1 MPLREK
7 SPRRASS
14 KNPKTD
20 PFPVP
25 SPMPVPDSERQKA
38 TRGNSTPVSLTR
50 AANPLMDLSG
60 VSHGLSFPGF
70 DANQYFAH
78 DLFTDSSA
86 LPRTT
91 KTAADA
97 MVQSIEEKRQ
107 SLRIAMANIGLNQ
120 DVTKTATEQRKLE
133 GMVID
138 YAKVGMVNGTKYI
151 QLQTSGV
158 DQMTA
163 QAKYEQAVER
173 LNQEEFVLNGMRGIT
188 PLIPIEWAAR
198 RELKLS
204 KIQDLRTAVLRASA
218 KMDGQLDAL
227 ASDFQNDVQSLG

>member
-7 SPRRASS
+7 SPRRTSS

-25 SPMPVPDSERQKA
+25 SPIPVLDSGGQKA
-38 TRGNSTPVSLTR
+38 TRGHGNPASLTR
-50 AANPLMDLSG
+50 AATPLMDLSG
-60 VSHGLSFPGF
+60 VSHGLTFPQF
-70 DANQYFAH
+70 NANQYFAQ

-138 YAKVGMVNGTKYI
+138 YAKVGMVNGTKYL
-151 QLQTSGV
+151 QLQTAGT

-163 QAKYEQAVER
+163 QVKYEQAIER
-173 LNQEEFVLNGMRGIT
+173 LNQEEFILTGMRGIT
-188 PLIPIEWAAR
+188 PLISVEWSAR

-204 KIQDLRTAVLRASA
+204 KIQDLKTAVLRASA

>member
-1 MPLREK
+1 MPLKEK

-20 PFPVP
+20 PVPVS
-25 SPMPVPDSERQKA
+25 SPMPSPNSERQKA
-38 TRGNSTPVSLTR
+38 TRSNGSASSLAR
-50 AANPLMDLSG
+50 AATPLMDLSG
-60 VSHGLSFPGF
+60 VPHGLNFPQF
-70 DANQYFAH
+70 DANQYFAN
-78 DLFTDSSA
+78 DLFTDSSS
-86 LPRTT
+86 LSRTT

-107 SLRIAMANIGLNQ
+107 SLRVAMANIGLNQ
-120 DVTKTATEQRKLE
+120 DVTKTATDQRKLE

-138 YAKVGMVNGTKYI
+138 YAKVGMINGTKYL

-188 PLIPIEWAAR
+188 HLIPVEWSAR
-198 RELKLS
+198 QDLKLS
-204 KIQDLRTAVLRASA
+204 KIQDLKTAVLRASA